1 VSLARPH
8 ASGIIVGMPKKT
20 LLPYDMFDIE
30 HNAAEA
36 RRYVK
41 LESIYHRGQDLIW
54 DGKDVLAELVAK
66 HGKPQI
72 PADQVP
78 ALRKI
83 LGQVMWGELAAW
95 KIALQ
100 LADELEP
107 LEARLAATSQAH
119 DEARHFYV
127 FRDYL
132 ELATGSVPKEVSPA
146 TERLLKLALH
156 SNSMPKKILAMQ
168 LQIEATAL
176 TIFHALRESNLCPV
190 LSDLM
195 IYFEKDEA
203 RHVGLGTQMLPGML
217 AKMSVPER
225 LAFTGHSIR
234 VGLAS
239 VMSMAS
245 VDKDLIT
252 LGIDP
257 RRMLVLGKSKQMAVF
272 DQLFK
277 GAPGLQD
284 QRGDYVGNIIDALA
298 EGLWPSP
305 GTEGSL
311 TLRAERIWQTYKN
324 GLDVTETVLDPTE
337 APVMPVGRASL
348 LN

>member
-1 VSLARPH
+1 MNA
-8 ASGIIVGMPKKT
+8 MPKQQ
-20 LLPYDMFDIE
+20 LLPYDMFDLDRSAE
-30 HNAAEA
+30 EA
-36 RRYVK
+36 RRYARM
-41 LESIYHRGQDLIW
+41 ESIYHRGQDLIW
-54 DGKDVLAELVAK
+54 DGKDILAELVAK

-72 PADQVP
+72 PAHQVP
-78 ALRKI
+78 ALRKV

-146 TERLLKLALH
+146 TERLLRLALH

-176 TIFHALRESNLCPV
+176 TIFHAFRESNLCPV
-190 LSDLM
+190 LSELLV
-195 IYFEKDEA
+195 YFEKDEA
-203 RHVGLGTQMLPGML
+203 RHVGLGVQMLPGMIT
-217 AKMSVPER
+217 KMSIPER
-225 LAFTGHSIR
+225 IAFSGHSIK
-234 VGLAS
+234 VGLSS
-239 VMSMAS
+239 VLSMAG
-245 VDKDLIT
+245 VDKELIT

-277 GAPGLQD
+277 GAPGIED
-284 QRGDYVGNIIDALA
+284 KRGRYVGNLIDALA

-305 GTEGSL
+305 GTEGSVVA
-311 TLRAERIWQTYKN
+311 RAERIWHTYKQ

-337 APVMPVGRASL
+337 APVMPVGRPTL

>member
-1 VSLARPH
+1 
-8 ASGIIVGMPKKT
+8 MPKSQ
-20 LLPYDMFDIE
+20 LLPYDMFDLE
-30 HNAAEA
+30 RTAEEA
-36 RRYVK
+36 RRYARM
-41 LESIYHRGQDLIW
+41 ESIYHRGQDLIW
-54 DGKDVLAELVAK
+54 DGKDILKELVAK

-72 PADQVP
+72 PAHQVP
-78 ALRKI
+78 ALRKV

-146 TERLLKLALH
+146 TERLLALALH

-176 TIFHALRESNLCPV
+176 TIFHAFRESKLCPV
-190 LSDLM
+190 LSDLL

-203 RHVGLGTQMLPGML
+203 RHVGLGVQMLPGMIRR
-217 AKMSVPER
+217 MSVPER
-225 LAFTGHSIR
+225 IGFTGHSIK
-234 VGLAS
+234 VGLSS
-239 VMSMAS
+239 VLSMAS
-245 VDKDLIT
+245 VDKDLIA

-272 DQLFK
+272 DQLFSS
-277 GAPGLQD
+277 APGLRD
-284 QRGDYVGNIIDALA
+284 DRGDYVGNLIDALA
-298 EGLWPSP
+298 ETLWPSP
-305 GTEGSL
+305 GTEGSISA
-311 TLRAERIWQTYKN
+311 RAERIWHTYKN

-337 APVMPVGRASL
+337 APVMPVGRQTL

>member
-1 VSLARPH
+1 MTV
-8 ASGIIVGMPKKT
+8 MPKQP
-20 LLPYDMFDIE
+20 LLPYDMFDLE
-30 HNAAEA
+30 RSATEA
-36 RRYVK
+36 RRYAK

-66 HGKPQI
+66 HGKPQL
-72 PADQVP
+72 PAHQVP

-107 LEARLAATSQAH
+107 LEGRLAATSQAH

-132 ELATGSVPKEVSPA
+132 EMATGSVPKEVSPA
-146 TERLLKLALH
+146 TERLLRLALH
-156 SNSMPKKILAMQ
+156 SDSMPKKILAMQ

-190 LSDLM
+190 LTDLL

-225 LAFTGHSIR
+225 IGFTGHSIK

-239 VMSMAS
+239 VMSMAG
-245 VDKDLIT
+245 VDKELLT

-257 RRMLVLGKSKQMAVF
+257 RRILVLGKSKQMAVF

-277 GAPGLQD
+277 GAPGLRD
-284 QRGDYVGNIIDALA
+284 TRGDYVGNLIDALA
-298 EGLWPSP
+298 EALWPTP

-311 TLRAERIWQTYKN
+311 PARAERIWHTYKT
-324 GLDVTETVLDPTE
+324 GLEVTEVVLDPTE
-337 APVMPVGRASL
+337 APVMPVGRSTL